1 MKAFKIL
8 IIGLFTATAIWF
20 VLCVFYLTCRRTIDA
35 EIVNI
40 NNNIITIKD
49 STGNLWEI
57 DNDSYIIGDKVVL
70 TISDKGTDFLT
81 DDEIIKIK
89 KKDLTK

>member
-8 IIGLFTATAIWF
+8 IIGLIATAIIWF
-20 VLCVFYLTCRRTIDA
+20 IFCIFYLTFRRTIDA

-40 NNNIITIKD
+40 TNDIITIKD
-49 STGNLWEI
+49 STGNFWEI
-57 DNDSYIIGDKVVL
+57 NNDSYMVGDKVIL